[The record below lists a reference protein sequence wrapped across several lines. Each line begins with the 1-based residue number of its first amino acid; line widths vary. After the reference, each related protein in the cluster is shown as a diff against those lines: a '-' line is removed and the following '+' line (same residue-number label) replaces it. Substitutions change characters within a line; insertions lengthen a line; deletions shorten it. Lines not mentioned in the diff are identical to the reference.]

1 MKAGLRWLS
10 TICREIVIDR
20 SNECV
25 INREILLVVY
35 SLLLHPQ
42 AEVEATK
49 GTVEILMESDPAER
63 IIHPIL
69 LDINQIQIESVS
81 ISQIDDDLPVNVRFS
96 QLVKNDGRLLEL
108 DLVMTDLN
116 FSETVKLSVV
126 IKFVSQITK
135 TLNGIY
141 KVDYKD
147 DLGEKAE

>member
-20 SNECV
+20 WNECV

-63 IIHPIL
+63 IIQPIL

-108 DLVMTDLN
+108 DLVMTDLK

>member
-20 SNECV
+20 WNECV

-108 DLVMTDLN
+108 DLVMTDLK

>member
-69 LDINQIQIESVS
+69 LDINQIQIQSVS

-108 DLVMTDLN
+108 DLVMTDLK